1 MIREV
6 PARKGISAATLKWIA
21 LVSMT
26 IDHFAASGLFSQLA
40 YGGMEHMAMGDAGY
54 MTLRIIGRLAFPIY
68 CFLLT
73 EGFRHTRSRERYAL
87 RLGVFALLS
96 EIPFDL
102 AGSGA
107 MWNVWH
113 QNVFL
118 TLLLGLLALMLADP
132 LYEKGEQR
140 KALLVVLGF
149 AFAAELLQTD
159 YGFFGVAVIAAM
171 HFLRER
177 TVEKYLITAGLLVG
191 AGTLEL
197 AALPAFGLIHCYD
210 GRQGRQSKALRLLF
224 YWYYPLH
231 LLVFGLAVRFA

>member
-40 YGGMEHMAMGDAGY
+40 CGVVGWQLADQLY
-54 MTLRIIGRLAFPIY
+54 MPLRIIGRLAFPIY